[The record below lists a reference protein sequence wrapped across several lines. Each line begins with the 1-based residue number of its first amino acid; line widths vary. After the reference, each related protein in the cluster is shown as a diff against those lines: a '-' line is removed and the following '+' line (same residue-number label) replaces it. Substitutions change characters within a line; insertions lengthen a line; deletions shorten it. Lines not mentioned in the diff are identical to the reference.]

1 MGDLISRKS
10 LLDEL
15 NKNKIPYNSDVN
27 YYIMHAETAY
37 DVNKVLKEL
46 RESAI
51 TLCTIKGLGSLVVLG
66 FDDVIEIVQKG
77 GVEHEGNTA
86 HRKEE

>member
-1 MGDLISRKS
+1 MRLIDA
-10 LLDEL
+10 DEL
-15 NKNKIPYNSDVN
+15 ENVDFSECVDSME
-27 YYIMHAETAY
+27 IMAVIDAQPTAY

-77 GVEHEGNTA
+77 GVEHERDTL
-86 HRKEE
+86 

>member
-1 MGDLISRKS
+1 MRLIDA
-10 LLDEL
+10 DEL
-15 NKNKIPYNSDVN
+15 ENVDFSECVDSMEIIAVIDAQP
-27 YYIMHAETAY
+27 TAY

-77 GVEHEGNTA
+77 GVEHERNTL
-86 HRKEE
+86 

>member
-1 MGDLISRKS
+1 MRLIDADKLENVDFSECMDS
-10 LLDEL
+10 ME
-15 NKNKIPYNSDVN
+15 
-27 YYIMHAETAY
+27 IMAVIDAQPTAY

-51 TLCTIKGLGSLVVLG
+51 TLCAIKGLGSLVVLG

-86 HRKEE
+86 HRKEA